1 MDGPDDDPWWIPL
14 VTFAVH
20 IFVGTGIFLL
30 IGAAAVGLDLFMKW
44 LEGLGV
50 SPYIIVGLMIAKIA
64 LFSADVLLFLIY
76 LANTSW
82 EFVRGLHWRREVS

>member
-1 MDGPDDDPWWIPL
+1 MGIRHDDPWWIPL
-14 VTFAVH
+14 VAFAVH
-20 IFVGTGIFLL
+20 VFVGTGIFLL

-44 LEGLGV
+44 LEGLGA
-50 SPYIIVGLMIAKIA
+50 SAYIIAGLMVAKIA
-64 LFSADVLLFLIY
+64 LFGADVLLFLIY